1 MLLHNAFAQEFSTYL
16 GLGFRHILDLQGYD
30 HILFIVALC
39 ALYRLSEWKKILV
52 LITAFTLGHSLTLAL
67 AALDVVRVPQAWI
80 DTLIPLTIL
89 LTAVHNI
96 SQPRQSTTG
105 HGRLFGRKQRFNYG
119 IAVAFGLVHGMGFSN
134 YFRFLLGEENSIVN
148 QLLAFNIGLELG
160 QLIVVGL
167 FMALLLFA
175 DKVLRAPHR
184 EWNLVVSGAAAG
196 IALSILLEMWA
207 V

>member
-1 MLLHNAFAQEFSTYL
+1 MLLLHNAFVQEFSTYL
-16 GLGFRHILDLQGYD
+16 SLGFRHILDLQGYD

-52 LITAFTLGHSLTLAL
+52 LVTAFTLGHSLTLAL

-96 SQPRQSTTG
+96 RQPRQGSG
-105 HGRLFGRKQRFNYG
+105 PGRLFDRKQRFNYG

-167 FMALLLFA
+167 FMGLLLLVT
-175 DKVLRAPHR
+175 KGLRAPHR

-196 IALSILLEMWA
+196 IALSILLEIWA
-207 V
+207 A